1 MNEQVR
7 KKETSLQEIFT
18 RLIEFRYVGIVI
30 ALVFFLI
37 ILIVSLLFHKV
48 GDYGVET
55 DFFWNYVPEAKNFI
69 NGNLIIDPFRGPFYP
84 IILGIL
90 NLVFHDYFLTGII
103 IGIVSASIVIFL
115 VYELIRKLFS
125 PLSAF
130 LVAVLLG
137 ANPIFVQYS
146 YSAGTDMLFNALAT
160 ATLFFFLKD
169 NKFNYQNLIIA
180 SMLAGLSF
188 LTRYNGVFLFGFVFI
203 ILFVNYWDLSWVKRI
218 KTSMIYIFVFI
229 LTFAPWAIFCFIE
242 KGSFFYNENYKN
254 IAYEVFGKGTI
265 AWDQFWF
272 EHSSS
277 YSSLFDVIAM
287 NPLKFFL
294 TIIGNIFGNFW
305 SDMNS
310 LMGIYVGVFTILG
323 LIFLFLA
330 KPITNWKSRVNGY
343 YLTNTFFFSLL
354 LLIFY
359 SDRFS
364 LFLIPVYSLLAVIP
378 FLSDKIILR
387 RKIPIQLGY
396 FVLSLMIILTLS
408 KSISFNSSRINSGP
422 KDLIELKDWYNKNI
436 PPEMRGKKLA
446 ARKPHA
452 AYHLGMQFYL
462 LPKADSYSQILEQL
476 KKNNVDYLYLNPTEA
491 GLRREYQP
499 LLNPEKELQGLKT
512 EIRLNNPSSV
522 LYKVIY

>member
-1 MNEQVR
+1 MNKQVR

-18 RLIEFRYVGIVI
+18 RLIEFRYDGIVI
-30 ALVFFLI
+30 ASLYFFI

-90 NLVFHDYFLTGII
+90 NLIFYNYFVTGII
-103 IGIVSASIVIFL
+103 LGIFSASLVIFL

-130 LVAVLLG
+130 FVVALLSV
-137 ANPIFVQYS
+137 NPIFVQYS

-160 ATLFFFLKD
+160 ATLYFFFKD
-169 NKFNYQNLIIA
+169 NKLNYQNLIIV
-180 SMLAGLSF
+180 SILAGLSY

-203 ILFVNYWDLSWVKRI
+203 ILFVNYWDLSWVKRV
-218 KTSMIYIFVFI
+218 KTSMIFISVFT
-229 LTFAPWAIFCFIE
+229 LTFAPWGIFCFIK

-272 EHSSS
+272 EHSNS
-277 YSSLFDVIAM
+277 YSSLFGVIAM
-287 NPLKFFL
+287 NPIKFFQ
-294 TIIGNIFGNFW
+294 TMIGNIAENFW
-305 SDMNS
+305 SDMNG
-310 LMGIYVGVFTILG
+310 LMGIYVGAFTILG
-323 LIFLFLA
+323 LILFFLT
-330 KPITNWKSRVNGY
+330 KPLTNWKSRVNGY
-343 YLTNTFFFSLL
+343 YLANTFFFSLL

-359 SDRFS
+359 SDRFA
-364 LFLIPVYSLLAVIP
+364 LFLIPVYAVLAVQP
-378 FLSDKIILR
+378 FLNDKFILYK
-387 RKIPIQLGY
+387 KIPIQLGY
-396 FVLSLMIILTLS
+396 FIVSLMVILTLS

-436 PPEMRGKKLA
+436 PIEMRGKKLA

-452 AYHLGMQFYL
+452 AYYLGMQFYL
-462 LPKADSYSQILEQL
+462 LPAADSYSEIIEQL
-476 KKNNVDYLYLNPTEA
+476 KKNNVDYLYLNPTET

-522 LYKVIY
+522 LYKVVY